1 MKSPYFQGI
10 LCSRLETNHHTNLS
24 SSLLTIKLAHYR
36 PASKGQKINGTRDMS
51 FAMELHSF
59 LGKVGRTKNGT
70 WSSSEGK
77 SQGRAWETNL
87 WLIFFTDKRPLLC
100 GGYSTP
106 DDQRCIQYDAPRDAW
121 YFNTSSL
128 MGRWVNK
135 MHYLLLWQNLLINK
149 NLSKSPFE

>member
-1 MKSPYFQGI
+1 MLWKVISGHIMLTAGNQWPYKPQFF
-10 LCSRLETNHHTNLS
+10 
-24 SSLLTIKLAHYR
+24 SLDDKTR
-36 PASKGQKINGTRDMS
+36 PLPACLKGTKDKWDKGYSIRYGAAL
-51 FAMELHSF
+51 FP
-59 LGKVGRTKNGT
+59 GKGRQNKNGT

-77 SQGRAWETNL
+77 SQGTAWETNL